1 LCRLRREMEEP
12 AEPCP
17 CAIGW
22 KVTGSRN
29 WPKVSSS
36 TLRARIGTTPPDSQ
50 FCGQRLYLVYEQTP
64 SAEKVAR
71 LERLRLAAEDGSKAL
86 QEVAER
92 AIAIREN
99 MARLRALRFA
109 KKAREIATENRAA
122 TVKKR

>member
-1 LCRLRREMEEP
+1 
-12 AEPCP
+12 
-17 CAIGW
+17 
-22 KVTGSRN
+22 
-29 WPKVSSS
+29 
-36 TLRARIGTTPPDSQ
+36 
-50 FCGQRLYLVYEQTP
+50 VYEQTP

-109 KKAREIATENRAA
+109 KEAREIATENRAA

>member
-1 LCRLRREMEEP
+1 
-12 AEPCP
+12 
-17 CAIGW
+17 
-22 KVTGSRN
+22 
-29 WPKVSSS
+29 
-36 TLRARIGTTPPDSQ
+36 
-50 FCGQRLYLVYEQTP
+50 VYEQTP